1 MIKVT
6 NLKKTFGQVEAL
18 KGINESMNENEVVCI
33 MGPSGCGKSTF
44 LRCLDLL
51 DVPTEGEVIIENM
64 TCNDTNEDQLRK
76 NMGFVFGN
84 FNLFPH
90 MNVMD
95 NVAIGM
101 LREKTADCS
110 KAQEQAIA
118 ALKKVGMEEKAF
130 LHPDQ
135 INGVEKQKIAIARA
149 LINNPKVLLFDE
161 PTQGLSSEMAEEV
174 VDLIKQL
181 ANEGKTVIVATN
193 EKNLAKKV
201 ADSILVMDQGTI
213 VEKGTPGQV
222 HYLN

>member
-64 TCNDTNEDQLRK
+64 TCNGTNEDQLRK

-110 KAQEQAIA
+110 KAKEQAIA
-118 ALKKVGMEEKAF
+118 ALQKVGMEEKAF
-130 LHPDQ
+130 LHPNQ

-174 VDLIKQL
+174 VGLIKQL